1 MNILPPASA
10 SGALNGIQRGIDG
23 LQRNAAEIA
32 GVSGPNGG
40 EVRSMVEPLVELRMN
55 VQQVEASVQ
64 VLKAEDRALGALL
77 DVKV

>member
-1 MNILPPASA
+1 MNILPPASS

-32 GVSGPNGG
+32 GVSGSNGS
-40 EVRSMVEPLVELRMN
+40 EVRSLTEPLVELRTN